1 MREPWLQCREEF
13 DIYMEIFEFVVE
25 VRRQCDKENYVS
37 VINDENMDL
46 DELVN
51 QAAAH
56 FGFKFLDT

>member
-1 MREPWLQCREEF
+1 
-13 DIYMEIFEFVVE
+13 MEIFEFVVE